1 MGFGGILAAMAQ
13 GLGTGM
19 VKNVEQGW
27 KNEETDKML
36 DWRTKEAD
44 KQRAFDA
51 EEADK
56 KRQHDFELED
66 HKSRNAIS
74 EAAARARISAQYSR
88 SGSGDGNS
96 QAQKDLT
103 GAMQVLGVYDTQL
116 NSLNEKLAVTEDK
129 AQKDAITARINNLA
143 NERSNYLKRPDTI
156 AAFKGADQ
164 MGHALYMTSGGDMD
178 LFNPKSAGYDVAKPT
193 TYGVVKSTTEAILNQ
208 PLRKDLQRNM
218 VDVNNMS
225 SQDLSKI
232 AKQKQEEQAKLG
244 FTKASEEAK
253 EWAAKRNQYTPS
265 TFVPRPF

>member
-74 EAAARARISAQYSR
+74 EAATRARISAQYSR

-129 AQKDAITARINNLA
+129 AQKDAITERINNLA

-156 AAFKGADQ
+156 AAFKGAEQ
-164 MGHALYMTSGGDMD
+164 MGNALYMTSGGDMD
-178 LFNPKSAGYDVAKPT
+178 LFNPKPKVPEVQEVKPMT
-193 TYGVVKSTTEAILNQ
+193 PQ
-208 PLRKDLQRNM
+208 PQRNM

-232 AKQKQEEQAKLG
+232 VEQKQEEQAKLG
-244 FTKASEEAK
+244 FTKASKEAK

>member
-36 DWRTKEAD
+36 DWRTKESD

-51 EEADK
+51 EQQDK
-56 KRQHDFELED
+56 KFQHEFELED
-66 HKSRNAIS
+66 RKSRNTINEAI
-74 EAAARARISAQYSR
+74 AKARYSR
-88 SGSGDGNS
+88 GHSGGSES
-96 QAQKDLT
+96 QAQKDF
-103 GAMQVLGVYDTQL
+103 M
-116 NSLNEKLAVTEDK
+116 AVTQTYGIYASRDQELAK
-129 AQKDAITARINNLA
+129 MIEGAETKEQKEELIKQREFNRKNM
-143 NERSNYLKRPDTI
+143 SNYLEGNAMPTLK
-156 AAFKGADQ
+156 AV
-164 MGHALYMTSGGDMD
+164 GDMGYAFYSVNGGRD
-178 LFNPKSAGYDVAKPT
+178 SAWNGITPTPVTGYDIA
-193 TYGVVKSTTEAILNQ
+193 KSTGNAVLNQ

>member
-19 VKNVEQGW
+19 LKNVEQGW

-36 DWRTKEAD
+36 DWRTKESD

-51 EEADK
+51 EQQDK
-56 KRQHDFELED
+56 KFQHEFELED
-66 HKSRNAIS
+66 RKSHNTIREAI
-74 EAAARARISAQYSR
+74 AKAGYSR
-88 SGSGDGNS
+88 VHSGGSES

-116 NSLNEKLAVTEDK
+116 NSLNEKLAATEDK
-129 AQKDAITARINNLA
+129 AQKDAITARIKNIA
-143 NERSNYLKRPDTI
+143 NERANYLKLPDTI

-193 TYGVVKSTTEAILNQ
+193 TYGVVKSTTEAILNL
-208 PLRKDLQRNM
+208 PLRKDSQSNM

>member
-13 GLGTGM
+13 GLGTGI

-36 DWRTKEAD
+36 DWRTKESD

-51 EEADK
+51 EQQDK
-56 KRQHDFELED
+56 KFQHEFELED
-66 HKSRNAIS
+66 RKSRNTINEAI
-74 EAAARARISAQYSR
+74 AKARYSR
-88 SGSGDGNS
+88 GHSGGSES

-116 NSLNEKLAVTEDK
+116 NSLNEKLAATEDK
-129 AQKDAITARINNLA
+129 AQKDAITARIKNLT

-178 LFNPKSAGYDVAKPT
+178 LFNPKPKVPEVQEVKPMT
-193 TYGVVKSTTEAILNQ
+193 
-208 PLRKDLQRNM
+208 PPPQRNM

-253 EWAAKRNQYTPS
+253 EWAAKRNKYTPS
-265 TFVPRPF
+265 TFIPRPF